1 MAQLT
6 AQVISYDEEF
16 KRQVARLIR
25 ACGVPVGIVEGR
37 SAEGIG
43 PDLVVVDIRSDSS
56 SGMAAIERLRASSAS
71 LSIFAVA
78 ASAEPDLILQ
88 SMRAGAN
95 EFFPWNA
102 AEGSQ
107 QARATEETFHGAVR
121 KTAARREAASA
132 GAKPPCVTHVVL
144 GAKGGAGTPTVAV
157 NCGVELARL
166 TKRATLVVDLK
177 TCLGEVALFLGV
189 RPRFTVL
196 DAIENLHRLDKN
208 FLTELVAKHKSGLDI
223 LAGSEQF
230 DRPNAQD
237 SGAVEELLR
246 VVAKAYDY
254 VVIDA
259 GNVIN
264 AIGVAAL
271 YAADTIFL
279 VTNPDVPSI
288 RNAQRLVE
296 RVRQLGAGSERIKI
310 LLNRVSEN
318 HLIAP
323 KQIET
328 ALGYGIHHTFS
339 SDYRT
344 VSTALNS
351 GVPLALTNS
360 TEIATQFDS
369 FTRQLGAGSE
379 RVKVLLNRVSE
390 NHLIAPK
397 QIETALGY
405 GIHHTFSSDYRTV
418 SEALNSGVPLALT
431 NNSDIASQF
440 GSFTRQLVGRQ
451 DEAKPEPE
459 KKRAFLGLL

>member
-16 KRQVARLIR
+16 KRQVARLVR
-25 ACGVPVGIVEGR
+25 ACGVPVGVVEGR
-37 SAEGIG
+37 SPEGSG
-43 PDLVVVDIRSDSS
+43 PDLVIVDIRSDAS
-56 SGMAAIERLRASSAS
+56 SGMAAIERLRATSPS
-71 LSIFAVA
+71 LAIFAVA
-78 ASAEPDLILQ
+78 AAAEPELIL
-88 SMRAGAN
+88 SAMRAGAN
-95 EFFPWNA
+95 EFFPWNT
-102 AEGSQ
+102 AEGTQ
-107 QARATEETFHGAVR
+107 AARAMEESFHGAVR
-121 KTAARREAASA
+121 KTATRREAASA
-132 GAKPPCVTHVVL
+132 SNKPPCVTHTFL
-144 GAKGGAGTPTVAV
+144 GAKGGAGTTTVAV

-166 TKRATLVVDLK
+166 TKRPTLVVDLK
-177 TCLGEVALFLGV
+177 SCLGEVALFLGA

-237 SGAVEELLR
+237 AGALEELLR

-264 AIGVAAL
+264 SSSTAAL

-288 RNAQRLVE
+288 RNAQRLVD
-296 RVRQLGAGSERIKI
+296 RVRQLGAGSERVKI

-318 HLIAP
+318 NLIAP

-360 TEIATQFDS
+360 TEIASQFDS
-369 FTRQLGAGSE
+369 FTRQLVGMME
-379 RVKVLLNRVSE
+379 
-390 NHLIAPK
+390 
-397 QIETALGY
+397 ETKA
-405 GIHHTFSSDYRTV
+405 
-418 SEALNSGVPLALT
+418 
-431 NNSDIASQF
+431 
-440 GSFTRQLVGRQ
+440 
-451 DEAKPEPE
+451 EPE
-459 KKRAFLGLL
+459 RKRASFLGMF

>member
-56 SGMAAIERLRASSAS
+56 SGMAAIERLRASSSS

-132 GAKPPCVTHVVL
+132 GAKPPCVTHVFL
-144 GAKGGAGTPTVAV
+144 GAKGGAGTTTVAV

-360 TEIATQFDS
+360 TEIASQFDS
-369 FTRQLGAGSE
+369 FTRQL
-379 RVKVLLNRVSE
+379 
-390 NHLIAPK
+390 
-397 QIETALGY
+397 
-405 GIHHTFSSDYRTV
+405 
-418 SEALNSGVPLALT
+418 
-431 NNSDIASQF
+431 
-440 GSFTRQLVGRQ
+440 VGMAEESR
-451 DEAKPEPE
+451 AEPE
-459 KKRAFLGLL
+459 RKRASFLGMF

>member
-6 AQVISYDEEF
+6 AHVISYDEEF

-78 ASAEPDLILQ
+78 ASAEPELILQ

-121 KTAARREAASA
+121 KTAARRDAASA
-132 GAKPPCVTHVVL
+132 GAKPPCVTHVFL
-144 GAKGGAGTPTVAV
+144 GAKGGAGTTTVAV

-177 TCLGEVALFLGV
+177 NCLGEVALFLGV

-237 SGAVEELLR
+237 ASAVEELLR

-264 AIGVAAL
+264 PITTAAL

-288 RNAQRLVE
+288 RNAQRLVD
-296 RVRQLGAGSERIKI
+296 RV
-310 LLNRVSEN
+310 
-318 HLIAP
+318 
-323 KQIET
+323 
-328 ALGYGIHHTFS
+328 
-339 SDYRT
+339 
-344 VSTALNS
+344 
-351 GVPLALTNS
+351 
-360 TEIATQFDS
+360 
-369 FTRQLGAGSE
+369 RQLGAGSE

-405 GIHHTFSSDYRTV
+405 SIHHAFSSDYRTV
-418 SEALNSGVPLALT
+418 STALNSGVPLALT
-431 NNSDIASQF
+431 NSTGIASEF
-440 GSFTRQLVGRQ
+440 DSFTRQLVGMA
-451 DEAKPEPE
+451 EESKVEPE
-459 KKRAFLGLL
+459 RKRASFLGMF